1 MAVLESRQ
9 KGHSNVCIRCH
20 NAEETIPHVY
30 QCQGRIAKAGFREAL
45 SLFKKKLIKMRTAAP
60 LIKMF
65 CEFLV
70 AYHQNR
76 KPKRPIYSFG
86 NKFAHTLLQRAYD
99 HQMLLDSNVFHLGY
113 LSYKWSIVHRHYD
126 NKNTNKKNMSALNSP
141 WTASIIH
148 LIWNFSHSVW
158 TKRCAHVHKKDK
170 QADESLC
177 SEELKSS
184 IRSYL
189 RLPRNELS
197 SEEKILHLNVSR
209 HLRRAFT
216 TTLTRWLHLLA
227 SERER
232 TIRSKRQHRIRN
244 GGLQPITRFFRKE
257 VSHN

>member
-1 MAVLESRQ
+1 M
-9 KGHSNVCIRCH
+9 K
-20 NAEETIPHVY
+20 
-30 QCQGRIAKAGFREAL
+30 
-45 SLFKKKLIKMRTAAP
+45 TAAP

-65 CEFLV
+65 CEFLI
-70 AYHQNR
+70 AYHQKR
-76 KPKRPIYSFG
+76 KPRRPTYSFG

-113 LSYKWSIVHRHYD
+113 LSYKWSIVTRHYD
-126 NKNTNKKNMSALNSP
+126 IKDTKKKNMPELDST

-148 LIWNFSHSVW
+148 LIWNFSHGVW

-170 QADESLC
+170 HAVESLC

-197 SEEKILHLNVSR
+197 LEEKILHLNVSR
-209 HLRRAFT
+209 HLRRAYT

-227 SERER
+227 TERER
-232 TIRSKRQHRIRN
+232 TIRAKRQQRIRN